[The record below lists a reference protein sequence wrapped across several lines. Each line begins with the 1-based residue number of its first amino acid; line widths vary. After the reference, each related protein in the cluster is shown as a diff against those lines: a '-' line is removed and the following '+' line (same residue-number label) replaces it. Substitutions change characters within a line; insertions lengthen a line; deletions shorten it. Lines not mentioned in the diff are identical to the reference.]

1 MAIIR
6 MKYTLLDEIARYAT
20 GHLPEE
26 ACGLI
31 AGSED
36 ENGRLIEKVYYLTN
50 VDHAED
56 HFTLDPK
63 EQLSAIIYGRKASV
77 EFFPYRKW
85 SGGKRGF
92 ANLFR

>member
-31 AGSED
+31 EA
-36 ENGRLIEKVYYLTN
+36 KMKMV
-50 VDHAED
+50 V
-56 HFTLDPK
+56 
-63 EQLSAIIYGRKASV
+63 
-77 EFFPYRKW
+77 
-85 SGGKRGF
+85 
-92 ANLFR
+92 